1 LDPFNFTAVP
11 NIVLGAEV
19 STMGEEIIVE
29 EELVASDI
37 LASYIKYQKSASC
50 RVNNQ

>member
-1 LDPFNFTAVP
+1 MDPFNFTVVP
-11 NIVLGAEV
+11 NIVLGVEV

-37 LASYIKYQKSASC
+37 LVSYVKYQKSASC
-50 RVNNQ
+50 RVNSQ